1 MTSETPHILP
11 GGETVWVI
19 DTKLAANNL
28 ATMLDRFRS
37 GNHEPL
43 IFGDA
48 GQPEA
53 VVIPW
58 SEWQQLVALA
68 EDEDG
73 FGHLYDLTR
82 ERLANRGDEPS
93 VPIEDVAAELG
104 WNLEENT
111 DESDRPK
118 P

>member
-11 GGETVWVI
+11 GGETVYVI
-19 DTKLAANNL
+19 DTELASKHL
-28 ATMLDRFRS
+28 ATMLNRFRS
-37 GNHEPL
+37 GNNEPL

-58 SEWQQLVALA
+58 SQWQELMALA
-68 EDEDG
+68 EDEEG
-73 FGHLYDLTR
+73 FSYLYDLTR

-93 VPIEDVAAELG
+93 VPIEEVAAELG
-104 WNLEENT
+104 WDLKE
-111 DESDRPK
+111 DDDSDRPK

>member
-1 MTSETPHILP
+1 MNSETPHILP
-11 GGETVWVI
+11 GGETVYVI
-19 DTKLAANNL
+19 DTKLASEHL
-28 ATMLDRFRS
+28 ATMLGRFRS
-37 GNHEPL
+37 GNSEPL

-58 SEWQQLVALA
+58 AEWQQLMALA
-68 EDEDG
+68 EDEEG
-73 FGHLYDLTR
+73 FNHLYDQTR

-104 WNLEENT
+104 WDLKGDDDSEH
-111 DESDRPK
+111 PK